1 MAESNVSKAHDV
13 LYDDS
18 NPNKWYSKF
27 IFDYELNNQLNN
39 HDELPLNWYLN
50 MISEAGIQVRNN
62 FEIRFFDSQ
71 PVPIENTELNGLTLF
86 ATNITIPG
94 VVQNMAEL
102 YYNGRKIEI
111 PINYD
116 YNHDFSITVINDA
129 HNYIYSTLTRF
140 VLNTATDNRVIPTFR
155 LNVKTPDYNKL
166 NFGSTTHNT
175 GIGVKYNLLGTRIV
189 KIGDLSFG
197 YSSNEIQTFDIQC
210 KCIEVE
216 AY

>member
-1 MAESNVSKAHDV
+1 MAESNVSKDHDV

-94 VVQNMAEL
+94 LVQNMAEL

-111 PINYD
+111 PIIKHSD
-116 YNHDFSITVINDA
+116 
-129 HNYIYSTLTRF
+129 R
-140 VLNTATDNRVIPTFR
+140 
-155 LNVKTPDYNKL
+155 
-166 NFGSTTHNT
+166 
-175 GIGVKYNLLGTRIV
+175 
-189 KIGDLSFG
+189 
-197 YSSNEIQTFDIQC
+197 
-210 KCIEVE
+210 
-216 AY
+216 